1 MLAHQDAL
9 LNLCLLNISF
19 FAHDIDAF
27 AGLLADH
34 LVVLHLLHLLRHL
47 LVVALLE
54 LHDFAGALARL
65 LNLLPRLELLLLEQG
80 DTIGEELG
88 ITFHTRNNSSRYS
101 QSQSEKQKE
110 KYRHVGRKNQQLQ

>member
-88 ITFHTRNNSSRYS
+88 ITFHILTLLFGNECCLTAGTGLLGPAPPLVEAVR
-101 QSQSEKQKE
+101 
-110 KYRHVGRKNQQLQ
+110 